1 MDVSFQDSKEED
13 LDFILSTERSQDNSP
28 YIDQWSKIKHIQVMN
43 SVDRHLLIMVNGK
56 KVGYL
61 ILRGIEKRIVEL
73 TRIAITEKGKGYG
86 RQAIQLVKQ
95 FVFDDSGFHRL
106 WLDVIDGND
115 RAVKLYESEGFVHE
129 GTLRQAEYYD
139 GKFHDLHLY
148 SIISDDLNDKLI

>member
-1 MDVSFQDSKEED
+1 MNISFQDSTEDD
-13 LDFILSTERSQDNSP
+13 LDFILLTERNPENSP
-28 YIDQWSKIKHIQVMN
+28 YIDQWSPKEHIRVMK
-43 SVDRHLLIMVNGK
+43 SIDRHLLIMASGK
-56 KVGYL
+56 RVGYL

-95 FVFDDSGFHRL
+95 FVFDESGFHRL

-148 SIISDDLNDKLI
+148 SIISDDLNDK